1 MESKEYLSFNASP
14 AVIEE
19 DEDDDDE
26 DGDSRRNRRKER
38 ENVTSTTTSDSY
50 ESRKRERSVEQRS
63 SFNYPNK
70 RSTNGPRSGSYNT
83 GRSSY
88 NNNNSSSY
96 RTQRGRCFDYDGK
109 NKILE
114 YYIYFIL
121 FFSEK
126 GYCLRGDACPY
137 DHGNDRIVVNDPS
150 MAGVTSM
157 GPMGPM
163 MLAMGGGWNGIMKQF
178 TQFLIKI
185 I

>member
-1 MESKEYLSFNASP
+1 MVIQPKQKNINFLIYFAVDIGSFLNTLFKSLESKEYLSFNASP

-38 ENVTSTTTSDSY
+38 ENVTSNTSNSY

-109 NKILE
+109 
-114 YYIYFIL
+114 
-121 FFSEK
+121 
-126 GYCLRGDACPY
+126 
-137 DHGNDRIVVNDPS
+137 
-150 MAGVTSM
+150 
-157 GPMGPM
+157 
-163 MLAMGGGWNGIMKQF
+163 
-178 TQFLIKI
+178 IKY
-185 I
+185 